1 MLVRPQERYQLDNNI
16 PLSVLHHDNYK
27 TIFEECDD
35 KSKTLTLTAD
45 EFNQHI
51 ADGKMAPI
59 LREPTPRLFT
69 DKQKSVRDE
78 RVLYMEVLA
87 EVVSKH
93 GLHPTTQET
102 YERLIKE
109 VERKNPELTRAKHP
123 GKSTI
128 SKYWKAWVNYGYDN
142 DVLCPVKRKSYTC
155 LDMESEAFLVK
166 CVTQDYCQGEH
177 KNAAAC
183 YKAYCSEIN
192 KHEKDLVMVSQSTY
206 RRRLNKFSEVN
217 DKLADPNIS
226 QKERNQLMNKLT
238 HAIKV
243 EYAFQRVEL
252 DRLELN
258 LCLIDDKTG
267 EPTERVSLYL
277 AIDCYSRCIIGCVVE
292 IGQGENKESV
302 VNLIQSIFTSDTNGC
317 VGGKPYE
324 IVMDNG
330 PGFNN
335 GLMSHLC
342 TNLEAGFRYNPSN
355 MPMRKPFVESIN
367 NTIKM
372 CFLKGY
378 KVLLADGSYVVGISG
393 YLPKRTQQP
402 ENSSKNLK
410 QLARIKKSDFYKHLN
425 DYFIHYHN
433 SVHSQTGEKPIER
446 LQNSMIMS
454 PSAAIDFDKVQSQFH
469 VFTGAKE
476 YKLQSDGSINIFKH
490 KYVGL
495 KWLSNEL
502 RTYGLKDATP
512 SVTVMY
518 NPFDGRKVT
527 VVAVHPKTGATLQE
541 VAEIYSDEFKS
552 PISVEELLGHE
563 PKSVDLFALQLTTDD
578 TVLAKRTERKNRSG
592 KPVRTYEDN
601 NDKQMNT
608 AERIAESHENQ
619 RNNKTYPARIAGV
632 DNEPDKKDIAFD
644 PSNTWDSENLWEDD

>member
-16 PLSVLHHDNYK
+16 PFSVLHHDNYK

-51 ADGKMAPI
+51 ADGRMEPI

-69 DKQKSVRDE
+69 DKQKSVRDK
-78 RVLYMEVLA
+78 RVLYMEVLG
-87 EVVSKH
+87 ELVSKH
-93 GLHPTTQET
+93 GLQPTTRES

-109 VERKNPELTRAKHP
+109 VERKHPELTRSNHP

-128 SKYWKAWVNYGYDN
+128 CRHWKAWVNHGYD
-142 DVLCPVKRKSYTC
+142 K
-155 LDMESEAFLVK
+155 
-166 CVTQDYCQGEH
+166 TQDYCLGEH
-177 KNAAAC
+177 NNVAAC
-183 YKAYCSEIN
+183 YKAYCDEIN
-192 KHEKDLVMVSQSTY
+192 KHEKDLVMVSESTY
-206 RRRLNKFSEVN
+206 RRRLKKFSAIN
-217 DKLADPNIS
+217 DKLADPNLS

-267 EPTERVSLYL
+267 EPTERVSIYL

-302 VNLIQSIFTSDTNGC
+302 VNLIQSIFTSDSNGC

-335 GLMSHLC
+335 GLMNSLC
-342 TNLEAGFRYNPSN
+342 TNLKTGFRYNPSN

-378 KVLLADGSYVVGISG
+378 KVPLADGSYVVGISG

-410 QLARIKKSDFYKHLN
+410 QVARVKKSDFYKHLN
-425 DYFIHYHN
+425 DYIIHYHN

-454 PSAAIDFDKVQSQFH
+454 PSAAINFDKVQSQFH
-469 VFTGAKE
+469 VFTSAKE

-502 RTYGLKDATP
+502 GTYGLKDATP

-578 TVLAKRTERKNRSG
+578 TVLAKRTIRKNRSG

-601 NDKQMNT
+601 NDKQLST

-644 PSNTWDSENLWEDD
+644 PNNTWDSENLWEDD